1 MSSKFPIPKQP
12 PDKKDQVTKHTRR
25 SIIDSKNAKILRHN
39 KVKEVYCKCGGICN
53 DKHCPCQ
60 KDNLSCGDGCRCSS
74 DKCMNRIK
82 RPDIRG
88 FFLPPSK
95 KPRPSSPL
103 ISESSNDIEDEDND
117 INCSTSTEG
126 TSQDT
131 SNKKNDTSYKC
142 TMEVCPICIL
152 RLPTLYTGRKY
163 MMCCGKVICS
173 GCLHAPRYDDLGNIV
188 DNRKCAFCRT
198 RWPKSN
204 REVVQSLE
212 KRVELDDPIAIY
224 NMGCDYQDGT
234 CGRPQNHAKALELY
248 HRAAELGYAGAYY
261 NIGYAYKAGS
271 RQIRQCKSES
281 FFNFYFS
288 KNFKTTFRY
297 SPPSH
302 NSAT

>member
-1 MSSKFPIPKQP
+1 
-12 PDKKDQVTKHTRR
+12 
-25 SIIDSKNAKILRHN
+25 
-39 KVKEVYCKCGGICN
+39 
-53 DKHCPCQ
+53 
-60 KDNLSCGDGCRCSS
+60 
-74 DKCMNRIK
+74 MNRIK

-126 TSQDT
+126 TQDT

-248 HRAAELGYAGAYY
+248 HRAAELGYVASYN
-261 NIGYAYKAGS
+261 NIGYAYNNGEGVDVDKKKARHYYELAAIGGDPIARYNLGEMDEEAGNMERALRHFMIAVRGGYS
-271 RQIRQCKSES
+271 KSLNMIQKLWKNG
-281 FFNFYFS
+281 FAS
-288 KNFKTTFRY
+288 KEDTTEALQLHQTYLNEIKSDQRDKAAKRCRCNRY
-297 SPPSH
+297 Y
-302 NSAT
+302 